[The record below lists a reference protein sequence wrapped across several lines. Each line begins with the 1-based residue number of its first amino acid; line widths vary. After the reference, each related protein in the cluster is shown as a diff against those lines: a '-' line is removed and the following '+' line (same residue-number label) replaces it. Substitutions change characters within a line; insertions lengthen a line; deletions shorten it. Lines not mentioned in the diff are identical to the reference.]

1 MSRSQ
6 DWVRIADAA
15 RVTGIP
21 ARTIRWWAARGR
33 IPHVQ
38 IGGPRTWLLVYLPAL
53 TLPTGSPSGHSD
65 RKWPDPWHRH
75 RCPLVE
81 APAQCAP

>member
-21 ARTIRWWAARGR
+21 ARTIRWWAARGS
-33 IPHVQ
+33 IPYVQ

-53 TLPTGSPSGHSD
+53 TLPTRKPERPLGPEVAGSM
-65 RKWPDPWHRH
+65 
-75 RCPLVE
+75 
-81 APAQCAP
+81 APASLSSG

>member
-33 IPHVQ
+33 IPFVQ

-53 TLPTGSPSGHSD
+53 TLPSRKLERPLGQEVAGSMAPASPSSG
-65 RKWPDPWHRH
+65 
-75 RCPLVE
+75 
-81 APAQCAP
+81 